1 MSTSDVAGNTA
12 TIDVQ
17 AFRLQW
23 DAGVP
28 MAVLCNHWTITKD
41 QLIRLKTVW
50 HLPLRHDRARKRC
63 PLEHPA
69 VAEDRASASGL
80 ALAPG
85 VEARAAV
92 IRQAWTLEVEHS
104 RRGTSSGGASPHLP
118 KVVSLAAIR
127 ATLAQSEPE

>member
-1 MSTSDVAGNTA
+1 MAGNTA

-23 DAGVP
+23 DAGMP
-28 MAVLCNHWTITKD
+28 MAVMCSHWTITKD

-50 HLPLRHDRARKRC
+50 ELPLRHDRARKRC

-69 VAEDRASASGL
+69 VAEDRASSAGL

-85 VEARAAV
+85 VEARAAL
-92 IRQAWTLEVEHS
+92 IRSRWTLEVEHS
-104 RRGTSSGGASPHLP
+104 RRGTSSGGPSQHLP
-118 KVVSLAAIR
+118 KIVSLAAIR
-127 ATLAQSEPE
+127 ATLAQSDSE

>member
-1 MSTSDVAGNTA
+1 MAGNTA

-69 VAEDRASASGL
+69 VAEDRASGL
-80 ALAPG
+80 SLSLAPG
-85 VEARAAV
+85 VEARAAL
-92 IRQAWTLEVEHS
+92 IRKGWTLEVEHS
-104 RRGTSSGGASPHLP
+104 RRGTSSGGPSQHLP
-118 KVVSLAAIR
+118 KIVSLAAIR
-127 ATLAQSEPE
+127 ATLAQSDAE